1 MQERNTKYS
10 RRRALL
16 TVISAVLAA
25 IGLST
30 STDAGTASK
39 RTIVTTRHT
48 MALPGVTLPPGS
60 YAFELVNS
68 ASSADVVL
76 VSSVT
81 GQSRVQFLGL
91 TRRVERPSTLPRN
104 QVLSFGEALRG
115 EPIPIAAWYPTD
127 FSSGHQFIY

>member
-1 MQERNTKYS
+1 MQKRNTKYS

-16 TVISAVLAA
+16 TVMSAVLAA

-39 RTIVTTRHT
+39 RTIITISHT

-60 YAFELVNS
+60 YAFEVVNTGN
-68 ASSADVVL
+68 SADVVL
-76 VSSVT
+76 VSGVAGHSQV
-81 GQSRVQFLGL
+81 RFLGL
-91 TRRVERPSTLPRN
+91 TRRVDRPTTLPRN
-104 QVLSFGEALRG
+104 QTLSFSEAPAG
-115 EPIPIAAWYPTD
+115 QPFPITAWYPIG